1 MGSWVSGYLE
11 VMLIEELWKD
21 IKDYEGLYKISNMG
35 NVYSCITNKLLKPS
49 KNTHTKHLGVILRK
63 NGKSKRFQIHRLVA
77 EAFIPNPYNLPQVNH
92 INEIQYDNRWF
103 NLEWCTP
110 QYNSKYSSHKLKG
123 KRAWNKGI
131 STGPLTYEHKLNISK
146 GHIGNRLSNKTKQ
159 KISDSLKQYYKN
171 KNLR

>member
-1 MGSWVSGYLE
+1 MGEWLFGRVIPIDE
-11 VMLIEELWKD
+11 IWKD
-21 IKDYEGLYKISNMG
+21 IKNYEGLYKISNMG

-92 INEIQYDNRWF
+92 INEIQDDNRWF
-103 NLEWCTP
+103 NLEWCTH
-110 QYNSKYSSHKLKG
+110 QYNNKYSSHKLKG

-146 GHIGNRLSNKTKQ
+146 GHIGHHLSSQTKQ
-159 KISDSLKQYYKN
+159 KNI
-171 KNLR
+171 